1 MLKNKR
7 WRFRI
12 LILFLLSISF
22 CLLLNLILIN
32 PLRSQALPTNTQTIT
47 TAYDYYKSKHYDK
60 AISLWLEALKSAP
73 TNKVKANIHNNLA
86 SAYQLSGNLTEAVRQ
101 WEQAAKIYQQQP
113 DNQSRSMLGKTLI
126 DRAQVY
132 NDLGQFRASIP
143 LLENA
148 ILIAQE
154 ARNKEVATVAQGVLG
169 NAYALAG
176 DYDKSLAAYQS
187 SLELAQELGNAS
199 YITIALNNQVNLLQ
213 ARQGRYLT
221 QSQSAQQEKDTQ
233 EKARLAELAQQDRSA
248 AIAAANRAVALGQT
262 VGGTPQVK
270 ALLNIIALSSQ
281 QDLVA
286 KYNLLALSI
295 LDDLPPSRNKANA
308 LIQLAQYQT
317 GKQKV
322 DSLET
327 ASNISA
333 SLGDF
338 RTQSFALG
346 ALGRLYEQ
354 SGQLQQAMKLT
365 RQAQSAAES
374 VSAFDSLYRW
384 QWQAGRIYQ
393 ASTAPNEAIAS
404 YKQAISTLQSIRGDI
419 VSANTDLQFDVRD
432 SVEPVY
438 RELMALLLDKGQATE
453 ALSVSQLLKLTELQS
468 FFGDECLQVEI
479 ALTST
484 QQVRTKEAVI
494 NSLILSDR
502 TYLILRLPNGTLK
515 SYPTT
520 ITAKQM
526 QSEVEQFR
534 TKLEDFGTEAYLEPA
549 QRLYNLLIRPMAADL
564 AQSEPTTL
572 LFINDG
578 VLRNIP
584 MAALHDGKQFLVQ
597 KYVVS
602 TSLGLGLST
611 KEPRKKEQKALVF
624 GLTVEVPP
632 FDSLPNVNAETEA
645 VRDIL
650 GGNRF
655 LDQEFTL
662 ANLEKQIIKQKN
674 PSVLHI
680 ATHGKFRGTANST
693 FLQAYDRR
701 ISLQEFEDVLL
712 ANTEPIEPI

>member
-1 MLKNKR
+1 M
-7 WRFRI
+7 FDTI
-12 LILFLLSISF
+12 LTTVQLFLPS
-22 CLLLNLILIN
+22 C
-32 PLRSQALPTNTQTIT
+32 T
-47 TAYDYYKSKHYDK
+47 
-60 AISLWLEALKSAP
+60 SA
-73 TNKVKANIHNNLA
+73 
-86 SAYQLSGNLTEAVRQ
+86 
-101 WEQAAKIYQQQP
+101 
-113 DNQSRSMLGKTLI
+113 
-126 DRAQVY
+126 
-132 NDLGQFRASIP
+132 
-143 LLENA
+143 
-148 ILIAQE
+148 
-154 ARNKEVATVAQGVLG
+154 
-169 NAYALAG
+169 
-176 DYDKSLAAYQS
+176 
-187 SLELAQELGNAS
+187 
-199 YITIALNNQVNLLQ
+199 
-213 ARQGRYLT
+213 
-221 QSQSAQQEKDTQ
+221 
-233 EKARLAELAQQDRSA
+233 
-248 AIAAANRAVALGQT
+248 
-262 VGGTPQVK
+262 
-270 ALLNIIALSSQ
+270 
-281 QDLVA
+281 
-286 KYNLLALSI
+286 
-295 LDDLPPSRNKANA
+295 
-308 LIQLAQYQT
+308 
-317 GKQKV
+317 
-322 DSLET
+322 
-327 ASNISA
+327 ISA

-346 ALGRLYEQ
+346 ANGRLYEQ
-354 SGQLQQAMKLT
+354 SGKLQQAMKLT
-365 RQAQSAAES
+365 HQAQSAAES

-393 ASTAPNEAIAS
+393 ASSAPNEAIAS
-404 YKQAISTLQSIRGDI
+404 YKQAISTLQRIRGDI

-468 FFGDECLQVEI
+468 FFGDECLQVEL

-502 TYLILRLPNGTLK
+502 TYLILRLPDGTIT
-515 SYPTT
+515 SYPTMLS
-520 ITAKQM
+520 AKQM
-526 QSEVEQFR
+526 QSEIEQFR

-564 AQSEPTTL
+564 ARSEPTTL

-584 MAALHDGKQFLVQ
+584 MAALHDSKQFLVQ
-597 KYVVS
+597 KYALS

-611 KEPRKKEQKALVF
+611 KERQKKEQKALVF
-624 GLTVEVPP
+624 GLTVKVPP

-712 ANTEPIEPI
+712 ANTEPIDLLTLSACQTAAGDNRSTLGIAGLAARTGVKNVLASLWFVNDADTVPLIENFYSYLRQPDTTKAEALRKAQLSLISRPNSHPARWSSFILVNR